1 MCGVDEKDE
10 SLVLTEVRAEVRA
23 DEPSCLDALT
33 AVSHAGWCS
42 SEGWCF
48 MEEVSCVVRHDG
60 RAFSP

>member
-33 AVSHAGWCS
+33 AVSHAG
-42 SEGWCF
+42 
-48 MEEVSCVVRHDG
+48 
-60 RAFSP
+60 